1 MSQSI
6 APKYRDLL
14 ESVHSKNIPAWRSSN
29 VPQFCSPGL
38 HVAIT
43 FNKGKDTSTTQKN
56 GPARLVSGTDC
67 AAAQQ
72 EMNASVRDY
81 L

>member
-14 ESVHSKNIPAWRSSN
+14 ESVHSENIPAWRSSN
-29 VPQFCSPGL
+29 VPQPCSPGL

-43 FNKGKDTSTTQKN
+43 FNKGKDTSTPQKN
-56 GPARLVSGTDC
+56 VRLVSGTDC